1 MSRRLDVRASRMP
14 TTGDGRSGRYHRAV
28 EECRDAVER
37 ALRECET
44 AIEREVEDARR
55 SARRVAEASA
65 RESAV
70 RARRAMQAAER
81 CVNALRKVKDRDD
94 VRRVVRA
101 WRIEAVD
108 GRCRRARDEEA
119 WRARRVRDAF
129 ERWRTTTKARAKASR
144 VRMVDSSVVDES
156 KDVYANFEEKCD
168 SAVEHLAKLNGRRP
182 RRGNDDVR
190 RAFMRGVCALNLEA
204 LEVL

>member
-14 TTGDGRSGRYHRAV
+14 TTGDGRSGRYHRVV
-28 EECRDAVER
+28 EECRHAVER
-37 ALRECET
+37 ALRECDT
-44 AIEREVEDARR
+44 AMEREVEEARR

-70 RARRAMQAAER
+70 RARRAMETAER
-81 CVNALRKVKDRDD
+81 CVDALRRVKDMNGM
-94 VRRVVRA
+94 RRVVRA

-129 ERWRTTTKARAKASR
+129 ERWRATTKARTKASR
-144 VRMVDSSVVDES
+144 VGMVDSSVVDER
-156 KDVYANFEEKCD
+156 KDVYANFEESCD
-168 SAVEHLAKLNGRRP
+168 SAVEHLAKLNGRRL
-182 RRGNDDVR
+182 RRGNDDVW

>member
-1 MSRRLDVRASRMP
+1 M
-14 TTGDGRSGRYHRAV
+14 

-37 ALRECET
+37 TLRECET
-44 AIEREVEDARR
+44 AMEREVEDARR

-70 RARRAMQAAER
+70 RARRAMETAER
-81 CVNALRKVKDRDD
+81 CVDALRKVKDRDG

-101 WRIEAVD
+101 WRGEAVD
-108 GRCRRARDEEA
+108 GRCRRERDEEA

-129 ERWRTTTKARAKASR
+129 ERWRATAKARAKASR
-144 VRMVDSSVVDES
+144 VGMDASVVDER
-156 KDVYANFEEKCD
+156 KDAYANFEESCD
-168 SAVEHLAKLNGRRP
+168 SAVKHLAKLNGRRL

-190 RAFMRGVCALNLEA
+190 RAFMRGVYALNLEA